1 MQKEPPQVVGAA
13 QPEVREVHPEVEE
26 VGVVGQMKGGFQP
39 LKETSIMGAPPH
51 VGTESPPTSRIP
63 IHAGV
68 VLPIA
73 EVALV
78 GVGVIPGLLLI
89 AQGQG
94 KTQIYQNGLMKML
107 RKPLSLVEALIPG
120 KSTSIFQPSRLSVL
134 LSSALES
141 YVNHPSEFH
150 CVNCFKGPISI

>member
-26 VGVVGQMKGGFQP
+26 VGVVGRMKGGFQP

-51 VGTESPPTSRIP
+51 VGTESPPTSLIP

-78 GVGVIPGLLLI
+78 GVGVIPGLLSTVV
-89 AQGQG
+89 GRG
-94 KTQIYQNGLMKML
+94 KIQIYQNGLMKMSP
-107 RKPLSLVEALIPG
+107 KPPNLVEVLIPG
-120 KSTSIFQPSRLSVL
+120 R
-134 LSSALES
+134 
-141 YVNHPSEFH
+141 
-150 CVNCFKGPISI
+150 